1 VTEGSGV
8 TAAEAYEQAG
18 QQAAIAVRG
27 YSTVLVVSDD
37 PVEAAY
43 VAIGVARVEAT
54 HRRVVIADLTG
65 EVAPLQSLVTAADPH
80 GIYDSFV
87 FGTSLDR
94 VIYSVEG
101 NPNLNIL
108 PSGTESA
115 AIAEI
120 IGSHRWRRIASE
132 FAATDALLLLVA
144 ASDAPGLDKL
154 SSQLDGLLVVG
165 NPRLEVG
172 PDATLLA
179 RVPHPA
185 PAAAPKKIAPPVEA
199 APRTRWRGVALALGA
214 LLILLVALAILRP
227 GSFSRLVG
235 SDASDTVMIPD
246 SQLRDAA
253 SAPRREVLLPAN
265 PADSSSAATFAI
277 EVLAA
282 NTAEGAN
289 FELQRHGEMMPAATI
304 SLVPIGDTEEIWY
317 KVFAGAFSDSAQAE
331 RLLRSLRRRRIVPD
345 SAGTVVR
352 APLALR
358 VDSVPSQAAVLSKS
372 REMIKGYAAKGVPAY
387 ALMQNDGS
395 VRVYAGAFQTPEQ
408 TSLAA
413 TALRVAGAT
422 PVLEYRTGRVQ

>member
-1 VTEGSGV
+1 MDGTGG
-8 TAAEAYEQAG
+8 TAAEAYERAG

-37 PVEAAY
+37 PIEAAY
-43 VAIGVARVEAT
+43 VAIGVAHAESA
-54 HRRVVIADLTG
+54 HRRVVVADLAG
-65 EVAPLQSLVTAADPH
+65 EVAPIQSLVTTPDPH

-101 NPNLNIL
+101 NDNLNVL

-115 AIAEI
+115 ATAEI
-120 IGSHRWRRIASE
+120 IGSRRWQRIASG

-154 SSQLDGLLVVG
+154 TSQLDGMLVVG
-165 NPRLEVG
+165 TPRLEVG
-172 PDATLLA
+172 PDAVLLA
-179 RVPHPA
+179 RIPHPT
-185 PAAAPKKIAPPVEA
+185 PPTAPKPTPLPAGQPIL
-199 APRTRWRGVALALGA
+199 RWRGVALAAAALV
-214 LLILLVALAILRP
+214 LLITALAILRP
-227 GSFSRLVG
+227 GSMSRLG
-235 SDASDTVMIPD
+235 LTRAPDTVVIPD
-246 SQLRDAA
+246 SQVHDSSLI
-253 SAPRREVLLPAN
+253 PTREVVLPAN
-265 PADSSSAATFAI
+265 PQDSSSAATFAI
-277 EVLAA
+277 EILNA
-282 NTAEGAN
+282 NTAESAN

-304 SLVPIGDTEEIWY
+304 SLVPIGNTEAIWY

-331 RLLRSLRRRRIVPD
+331 RLLRSLRRRRIVAD
-345 SAGTVVR
+345 SLGRVVR

-358 VDSVPSQAAVLSKS
+358 VDSVPSQAAVFSKS
-372 REMIKGYAAKGVPAY
+372 REMLKAYAAKGVPAY
-387 ALMQNDGS
+387 ALMQDDGS

-408 TSLAA
+408 TTLAA

>member
-1 VTEGSGV
+1 MTDGSGV
-8 TAAEAYEQAG
+8 ATAEAYEQAG

-65 EVAPLQSLVTAADPH
+65 EVAPLQSLVTTADPH
-80 GIYDSFV
+80 GIYDSFI

-154 SSQLDGLLVVG
+154 SSQLDGMLVVG

-172 PDATLLA
+172 PDAVLLA

-185 PAAAPKKIAPPVEA
+185 PAAATKKIAPPVEP
-199 APRTRWRGVALALGA
+199 PRTRWRGVALALGA
-214 LLILLVALAILRP
+214 LLMLIVALAILRP
-227 GSFSRLVG
+227 GSISRLGG
-235 SDASDTVMIPD
+235 SRASDTVMIPD
-246 SQLRDAA
+246 SQLHDAA
-253 SAPRREVLLPAN
+253 SVPRREVLLPAN

-277 EVLAA
+277 EILAA

-304 SLVPIGDTEEIWY
+304 SLVPIGNTEEIWY

-372 REMIKGYAAKGVPAY
+372 REMVKGYAAKGVPAY

>member
-1 VTEGSGV
+1 VTEGTGG

-43 VAIGVARVEAT
+43 VAIGVARVESA

-65 EVAPLQSLVTAADPH
+65 EVAPLQSLVAIADPH
-80 GIYDSFV
+80 GIYDSFI

-94 VIYSVEG
+94 VMYSVEG

-120 IGSHRWRRIASE
+120 IGSPRWRRIASD

-144 ASDAPGLDKL
+144 ASDAPGLDRL
-154 SSQLDGLLVVG
+154 TSQLDGMLFVG

-172 PDATLLA
+172 PNTVLLA
-179 RVPHPA
+179 RIPHPA
-185 PAAAPKKIAPPVEA
+185 PVAAPKKIAPPVEQ
-199 APRTRWRGVALALGA
+199 PLLRWRGVALAAGA
-214 LLILLVALAILRP
+214 LVLLIVALAILRP
-227 GSFSRLVG
+227 GSIFRLGISR
-235 SDASDTVMIPD
+235 APDTVVIPD
-246 SQLRDAA
+246 SLVHDSAM
-253 SAPRREVLLPAN
+253 APRREVLLPAN
-265 PADSSSAATFAI
+265 PLDSSSAATFAVEI
-277 EVLAA
+277 LAA

-304 SLVPIGDTEEIWY
+304 SLVPIGNTEAIWY

-331 RLLRSLRRRRIVPD
+331 RLLRSLRRRRIVLD
-345 SAGTVVR
+345 SEGKVVR

-358 VDSVPSQAAVLSKS
+358 VDSVPPQAAVLSKS
-372 REMIKGYAAKGVPAY
+372 REMVKGYAAKGVPAY

-395 VRVYAGAFQTPEQ
+395 ARVYAGAFQTPEQ
-408 TSLAA
+408 SSLAA